1 MTNLRGIHFESARV
15 FWLVGMV
22 LVLLSGGLAR
32 AEEFDRHWS
41 FVAPRAVQPPAV
53 HNSSWPRG
61 AIDRFVLARLER
73 EGLAPSTEASR
84 RTLIRR
90 LSLDLLG
97 LPPGVDEVEA
107 FLADRRPGAYGRLVD
122 RLLASPRL
130 GERMA
135 IEWLDVS
142 RYADTHGYHEDYH
155 RDMWPWRD
163 WVIRALNDNM
173 PFDRFTVEQLAGDLL
188 PNATPQQ
195 ITATGFNR
203 NHGVTA
209 SGISEEY
216 RVEYVLD
223 RVRTTATAW
232 MGLTLAC
239 AQCHD
244 HKYDPFS
251 QQDFYRFFAY
261 FNSVTD
267 KGVENKS
274 GNVDPLIE
282 VVPLDRMDV
291 EQRLKTAIAD
301 LEQKQ
306 LARVAAADQLVARW
320 EKSLLKRKTRGPMVP
335 ITGLAVHCR
344 LDEGAGTR
352 LSGGGSLK
360 ASLVGPAQW
369 VPGKVGGG
377 LKLAGKTYASLG
389 DTAGFD
395 RSDAFSYGGWVLGAS
410 TGAIVS
416 RMDDEANYRGWDVY
430 LSGGHVE
437 VHMIHS
443 WPSNAMYIKSAGK
456 LPTDRWTHVFVSYDG
471 SSRAEGISLY
481 FNGQKQEVGST
492 RDSLSGTIRT
502 DKPLHLGRR
511 NPSGVLDGS
520 VDDVRVYSRAL
531 SPVEVKTLAG
541 ADGLSEILAIAP
553 GKRTPDQREALI
565 RGYLELHDEQY
576 RAVADRL
583 SRRRGE
589 LAAFAKDRPTVMVMQ
604 DLKKPR
610 QSFVLMRGQYDQ
622 HGEAVAPGVPEVLP
636 PLPGDAPANRLGL
649 ARWLVDADHPLTS
662 RVAVNRLWQMAFG
675 RGLVET
681 SEDFGTQGEHPSHPK
696 LLDWLARDYVRS
708 GWDTKAMLRRIV
720 TSATYR
726 QSSEVTRKEW
736 VRDPHNR
743 LLARASRFRLSAEL
757 IRDGAM
763 AAGGLLVEQIGGPSV
778 KPYQPAGLWKETSNR
793 PYVQDSGS
801 SLYRRSLY
809 TYWKRSVP
817 PPNMFALDAPTREM
831 CITRRQRT
839 NTPLMALVLM
849 NDPTFVEAARGLAVQ
864 ALVRDAANQSDRLRW
879 MFARVTSRQPL
890 AEELKILVAL
900 LDDQRV
906 RFRAHPGSARE
917 LLSVGSSPIDGRMEV
932 VEQAAWT
939 ALCSV
944 LLNTDEAI
952 TRE

>member
-1 MTNLRGIHFESARV
+1 MSTRCLSLAC
-15 FWLVGMV
+15 LAV
-22 LVLLSGGLAR
+22 LVLHGGLSR
-32 AEEFDRHWS
+32 AEEKVEFDRHWS
-41 FVAPRAVQPPAV
+41 FVPPRASRPPEV
-53 HNSSWPRG
+53 DDTSWPRG
-61 AIDRFVLARLER
+61 AIDRFVLARLGR
-73 EGLAPSTEASR
+73 EGWKPSAQARR

-97 LPPGVDEVEA
+97 LPPRVAEVEM

-122 RLLASPRL
+122 RLLASPRF

-163 WVIRALNDNM
+163 WVIGSLNDNM
-173 PFDRFTVEQLAGDLL
+173 PFDQFTIEQLAGDLL
-188 PNATPQQ
+188 PNPTQQQ

-267 KGVENKS
+267 KGVENRA
-274 GNVDPLIE
+274 GNVDPLIQ
-282 VVPLDRMDV
+282 VVTLDQKSV
-291 EQRLKTAIAD
+291 EQKLATAIKD
-301 LEQKQ
+301 LERQR
-306 LARVAAADQLVARW
+306 LARIAEADQLVTRW
-320 EKSLLKRKTRGPMVP
+320 EKSLPKQPKQ
-335 ITGLAVHCR
+335 GLAVPTDGLTVHCR
-344 LDEGAGTR
+344 LDEATGQGI
-352 LSGGGSLK
+352 SGGGSLK

-369 VPGKVGGG
+369 VSGKLGGG
-377 LKLAGKTYASLG
+377 LQLAGKTYASLG

-395 RSDAFSYGGWVLGAS
+395 RTDSFSYGGWVRGAS

-416 RMDDEANYRGWDVY
+416 RMDDSAAYRGWDVY

-437 VHMIHS
+437 VHLIHS
-443 WPSNAMYIKSAGK
+443 WPSNAMYVKSTGK
-456 LPTDRWTHVFVSYDG
+456 LPTDKWTHVFVSYDG
-471 SSRAEGISLY
+471 TSRVEGITLY
-481 FNGQKQEVGST
+481 FNGQKQAVGST
-492 RDSLSGTIRT
+492 RDALSGTIRT

-511 NPSGVLDGS
+511 NPSGVLNGA
-520 VDDVRVYSRAL
+520 VDDVRIYSRAL
-531 SPVEVKTLAG
+531 SAVEVKALAG

-553 GKRTPDQREALI
+553 AKRTPEQRTALKQ
-565 RGYLELHDEQY
+565 GYLELHDARY
-576 RAVADRL
+576 RSLADRL
-583 SRRRGE
+583 SRRRSE
-589 LAAFAKDRPTVMVMQ
+589 LAAYSKNRPTVMVMQ
-604 DLKKPR
+604 DLKAPR
-610 QSFVLMRGQYDQ
+610 QSFVLVRGQYDQ
-622 HGEAVAPGVPEVLP
+622 HGDAVEPGVPEVLP
-636 PLPGDAPANRLGL
+636 PLPGDAPANRLRL

-662 RVAVNRLWQMAFG
+662 RVAVNRLWQVAFG
-675 RGLVET
+675 RGLVES
-681 SEDFGTQGEHPSHPK
+681 SEDFGTQGEQPSHPK
-696 LLDWLARDYVRS
+696 LLDWLAREYVRS
-708 GWDTKAMLRRIV
+708 GWDTKALLRLIV
-720 TSATYR
+720 TSSTYR
-726 QSSEVTRKEW
+726 QSSRMTRRQW
-736 VRDPHNR
+736 LQDPHNR
-743 LLARASRFRLSAEL
+743 LLARASRFRLPAEL
-757 IRDGAM
+757 IRDGAL
-763 AAGGLLVEQIGGPSV
+763 AAGGLLVERIGGPSV

-793 PYVQDSGS
+793 PYVQDSGGA
-801 SLYRRSLY
+801 LYRHSLY

-817 PPNMFALDAPTREM
+817 PPNLFALDAPTRET

-849 NDPTFVEAARGLAVQ
+849 NDPTFVEAARSLAVRTM
-864 ALVRDAANQSDRLRW
+864 LRDAVDDAARVEW
-879 MFARVTSRQPL
+879 MFTAVTARQPGP
-890 AEELKILVAL
+890 EELETMVQLIA
-900 LDDQRV
+900 DQRI
-906 RFRAHPGSARE
+906 RFRGRPGDAGK
-917 LLSVGSSPIDGRMEV
+917 LLSVGQSPLDQRVDV

-939 ALCSV
+939 ALASV

>member
-1 MTNLRGIHFESARV
+1 MSTRCLSLA
-15 FWLVGMV
+15 WLAV
-22 LVLLSGGLAR
+22 LVLHGGLSR
-32 AEEFDRHWS
+32 AEEKVEFDRHWS
-41 FVAPRAVQPPAV
+41 FVPPRASRPPEV
-53 HNSSWPRG
+53 DDTSWPRG

-73 EGLAPSTEASR
+73 EGWKPSAEARR

-97 LPPGVDEVEA
+97 LPPSVEEVEM
-107 FLADRRPGAYGRLVD
+107 FLAERRPGAYGRLVD
-122 RLLASPRL
+122 RLLASPRF
-130 GERMA
+130 GERMV

-163 WVIRALNDNM
+163 WVIGSLNDNM
-173 PFDRFTVEQLAGDLL
+173 PFDQFTIEQLAGDLL
-188 PNATPQQ
+188 PNPTQQQ

-267 KGVENKS
+267 KGVENKA
-274 GNVDPLIE
+274 GNVDPLIQ
-282 VVPLDRMDV
+282 VVPLDQKGV
-291 EQRLKTAIAD
+291 EQKLATAIKD
-301 LEQKQ
+301 LERQR
-306 LARVAAADQLVARW
+306 LARIAEADQLVARW
-320 EKSLLKRKTRGPMVP
+320 EKSLPKQPKTGPAVP
-335 ITGLAVHCR
+335 TDGLAVHCR
-344 LDEGAGTR
+344 LDEAAGQEI
-352 LSGGGSLK
+352 SGGGSLQ

-369 VPGKVGGG
+369 VSGKLGGG
-377 LKLAGKTYASLG
+377 LQLAGKTYASLG

-395 RSDAFSYGGWVLGAS
+395 RTDSFSYGGWVRGAS

-416 RMDDEANYRGWDVY
+416 RMDDSAAYRGWDVY

-437 VHMIHS
+437 VHLIHS
-443 WPSNAMYIKSAGK
+443 WPSNAMYVKSTGK
-456 LPTDRWTHVFVSYDG
+456 LPTDKWTHVFVSYDG
-471 SSRAEGISLY
+471 TSRVEGIRLY

-492 RDSLSGTIRT
+492 RDALSGTIRT

-511 NPSGVLDGS
+511 NPSGVLNGA
-520 VDDVRVYSRAL
+520 VDDVRIYSRAL
-531 SPVEVKTLAG
+531 SAVEVKALAG

-553 GKRTPDQREALI
+553 AKRTPGQRTDLKQ
-565 RGYLELHDEQY
+565 GYLELHDARY
-576 RAVADRL
+576 RSLVDRL
-583 SRRRGE
+583 SRRRSE
-589 LAAFAKDRPTVMVMQ
+589 LAAYSKNRPTVMVMQ
-604 DLKKPR
+604 DLKAPR
-610 QSFVLMRGQYDQ
+610 QSFVLVRGQYDQ
-622 HGEAVAPGVPEVLP
+622 HGDAVEPGVPEVLP
-636 PLPGDAPANRLGL
+636 PLPRDAPANRLGL

-662 RVAVNRLWQMAFG
+662 RVAVNRLWQVVFG
-675 RGLVET
+675 RGLVES
-681 SEDFGTQGEHPSHPK
+681 SEDFGTQGEQPSHPK
-696 LLDWLARDYVRS
+696 LLDWLAREYVRS
-708 GWDTKAMLRRIV
+708 GWDTKALLRLIV

-726 QSSEVTRKEW
+726 QSSSMTRRQW
-736 VRDPHNR
+736 LRDPHNR
-743 LLARASRFRLSAEL
+743 LLARASRFRLPAEL
-757 IRDGAM
+757 IRDGAL
-763 AAGGLLVEQIGGPSV
+763 AAGGLLVERIGGPSV

-793 PYVQDSGS
+793 PYVQDSGAA
-801 SLYRRSLY
+801 LYRRSLY

-817 PPNMFALDAPTREM
+817 PPNLFALDAPTRET

-849 NDPTFVEAARGLAVQ
+849 NDPTFVEAARALAVR
-864 ALVRDAANQSDRLRW
+864 AAVRDAADDV
-879 MFARVTSRQPL
+879 ARVEWLFTAVTARRPGP
-890 AEELKILVAL
+890 EEVETLVRLIA
-900 LDDQRV
+900 DQRT
-906 RFRAHPGSARE
+906 RFRGRPEAAKQ
-917 LLSVGSSPIDGRMEV
+917 LLSVGQSPIDERVDV

-939 ALCSV
+939 ALASV